1 MTRTTK
7 KKIATL
13 LLIGGLFLA
22 SYISI
27 KYIFP
32 LVWPFVLAYGIA
44 VLVSPIVRFLVNK
57 LNFHKTAATILTL
70 CFSLAGIG
78 LILFFIINGIVVQSI
93 KFIDKWP
100 EYEKIFVSTTRKMCN
115 GIEKFFKMDKG
126 AIYDTVCNGANRAME
141 NWQKNVMPTIMSNS
155 VKTIKTMVDIIIV
168 IVLTIMAV
176 FYMTRDMEK
185 YRNVSQDNI
194 FYKEIRYMKGL
205 VSRIVKAYVRSQF
218 IIMSAVA
225 FVCAVGLL
233 IIGNNYYIVL
243 GVIIGILDALPL
255 IGVGAVMVP
264 WSIVY
269 IAMGKFYKAA
279 VLVIVFLLCY
289 FIREYLEPRLMG
301 KHMGITPIASLV
313 SIYVGYG
320 LFGFLGMIVGPL
332 VYVLIREI
340 VGRYSNT

>member
-22 SYISI
+22 SYITI
-27 KYIFP
+27 KYVFP

-70 CFSLAGIG
+70 CFSLASIG
-78 LILFFIINGIVVQSI
+78 LILFFVANGIVVQSI

-185 YRNVSQDNI
+185 YRNIRQDNI

-205 VSRIVKAYVRSQF
+205 VSRIGKAYVRSQF

>member
-1 MTRTTK
+1 MTRATK
-7 KKIATL
+7 KKIAML

-22 SYISI
+22 SYITI
-27 KYIFP
+27 KYVFP

-70 CFSLAGIG
+70 CFSLASIG
-78 LILFFIINGIVVQSI
+78 LILFFVANGIVVQSI

-141 NWQKNVMPTIMSNS
+141 NWQKNVMPAIMSNS

-243 GVIIGILDALPL
+243 GIIIGILDALPL
-255 IGVGAVMVP
+255 IGVGVVMVT
-264 WSIVY
+264 WSIIY

-279 VLVIVFLLCY
+279 VLVIVFVLCY

>member
-7 KKIATL
+7 KKITTL
-13 LLIGGLFLA
+13 MLVGGLFIA
-22 SYISI
+22 SYITL

-70 CFSLAGIG
+70 CFSLVGVG
-78 LILFFIINGIVVQSI
+78 VILFFIVNGIVVQSI
-93 KFIDKWP
+93 KFIEKWP
-100 EYEKIFVSTTRKMCN
+100 EYEKVFLDSAKNMCG
-115 GIEKFFKMDKG
+115 GIETFFKMDKG
-126 AIYDTVCNGANRAME
+126 TIYNTVSDGAARAMV
-141 NWQKNVMPTIMSNS
+141 NWQENVMPTIISNS

-168 IVLTIMAV
+168 LVLTIMAV
-176 FYMTRDMEK
+176 FFLTRDMDK

-194 FYKEIRYMKGL
+194 FYKEIRYMRGL

-218 IIMSAVA
+218 IIMSVVA
-225 FVCAVGLL
+225 FVCAIGLVM
-233 IIGNNYYIVL
+233 IGNNYYIVL
-243 GVIIGILDALPL
+243 GIIIGILDALPL

-264 WSIVY
+264 WSVIY
-269 IAMGKFYKAA
+269 IAMGSYYKAA
-279 VLVIVFLLCY
+279 VLFVVFLLCY

-301 KHMGITPIASLV
+301 KHMGITPIASLL